1 MAMRI
6 AELQPFEP
14 PRWLRL
20 LETLVITLALPTI
33 GWLINPQDPLLL
45 GSGLTWLLAIA
56 PLLVGMRYGFA
67 MGFSSALLGVTFIGI
82 EGWWYHGDVFID
94 RAQRLPIAIALIL
107 VGMVAGEMADVW
119 RRRLQKMA
127 VIHQAQSTRLEEFVR
142 HYQLL
147 RVSHDQL
154 AERLAANPFTLRD
167 ALKALEQKFQH
178 LIPSQDALTH
188 TGSELLAFLAQ
199 HARIQQAALIPL
211 GRQQQLLVEQATW
224 FGGEAPFD
232 QHDPML
238 LACLEQRRMI
248 CLKSAMEQGIN
259 VDNAPLIAVVPL
271 IDVTEHIHAVVAVT
285 AMPFI
290 DFHRG
295 HLHLLAVLGAQL
307 GDMLH
312 QAQHSPRGPIS
323 DHRACVAQWVRH
335 ARDHQLTSLLV
346 LIDFPAQWSPAQV
359 QPVIDTVLSQ
369 QRGLDRGWA
378 SFDDDLHHRLYILLP
393 LTQPQAFGIYAER
406 IEEIIASQPG
416 IGESCQQISITHHVI
431 DGRLSVKKLLTRQA
445 SPEEASHVHA

>member
-1 MAMRI
+1 MATRI
-6 AELQPFEP
+6 DELQPSPP

-20 LETLVITLALPTI
+20 LEALVITLVLPVI

-67 MGFSSALLGVTFIGI
+67 MGFSSALLGVAFIGI
-82 EGWWYHGDVFID
+82 EGWWYHDDVLID

-107 VGMVAGEMADVW
+107 VGMVAGEMSDVW
-119 RRRLQKMA
+119 RRRLQQMA
-127 VIHQAQSTRLEEFVR
+127 VIHKAQSTRLEEFVR

-167 ALKALEQKFQH
+167 ALKALEEKFQH
-178 LIPSQDALTH
+178 LPPSQAPLAH
-188 TGSELLAFLAQ
+188 HGSELLTFLAQ
-199 HARIQQAALIPL
+199 HARVQQAVLIPL
-211 GRQQQLLVEQATW
+211 GHQQQPHFEQATW
-224 FGGEAPFD
+224 FGGEACLER
-232 QHDPML
+232 HDPML
-238 LACLEQRRMI
+238 RACLEQRCMI
-248 CLKSAMEQGIN
+248 CLKSAMAQGIN

-271 IDVTEHIHAVVAVT
+271 IDVTGHIHAVVAVT

-312 QAQHSPRGPIS
+312 QARQSPHDSPPDR
-323 DHRACVAQWVRH
+323 RACVAQWVRH
-335 ARDHQLTSLLV
+335 ARDHQLTSLLI
-346 LIDFPAQWSPAQV
+346 LIDFSAQLSPAQV
-359 QPVIDTVLSQ
+359 QPIVDRVLSQ
-369 QRGLDRGWA
+369 QRGLDRGWL
-378 SFDDDLHHRLYILLP
+378 SFDDDLHHRLYLLLP
-393 LTQPQAFGIYAER
+393 LTQPQSFAIYAER
-406 IEEIIASQPG
+406 LQEIFASQPG
-416 IGESCQQISITHHVI
+416 IGEACQHIAITHHVI
-431 DGRLSVKKLLTRQA
+431 DGHLSAGKLLAHKAGR
-445 SPEEASHVHA
+445 EVIHAHA

>member
-1 MAMRI
+1 MATRI
-6 AELQPFEP
+6 DELKPFEP

-20 LETLVITLALPTI
+20 LETVVITLALPAV

-67 MGFSSALLGVTFIGI
+67 WGFSSALLGVTFIGM
-82 EGWWYHGDVFID
+82 EGWWFHGDVFID
-94 RAQRLPIAIALIL
+94 RTQRLPIAIALIL

-119 RRRLQKMA
+119 RRRLQKMT
-127 VIHQAQSTRLEEFVR
+127 VIYHAQSTRLEEFVR

-167 ALKALEQKFQH
+167 ALKALEKKYQH
-178 LIPSQDALTH
+178 LPPNQAPLRH
-188 TGSELLAFLAQ
+188 FGNELLAFLAQ
-199 HARIQQAALIPL
+199 HARVQQAALIPL
-211 GRQQQLLVEQATW
+211 DDQQQLHAEQAIW

-232 QHDPML
+232 LDDPML
-238 LACLEQRRMI
+238 RACLEQRRMI

-259 VDNAPLIAVVPL
+259 VDNAPLTAVVPL
-271 IDVTEHIHAVVAVT
+271 IDIAEHIHAVVAVT

-295 HLHLLAVLGAQL
+295 HLHLLAVLGAQF

-312 QAQHSPRGPIS
+312 QAQHSPHDP
-323 DHRACVAQWVRH
+323 HFNQHACVAQWVRH

-346 LIDFPAQWSPAQV
+346 LIDFSAQLSPAQV
-359 QPVIDTVLSQ
+359 QPVIDKILSQ
-369 QRGLDRGWA
+369 QRGLDRSWV
-378 SFDDDLHHRLYILLP
+378 SFDDDLHHRLYVLLP
-393 LTQPQAFGIYAER
+393 LTQPQAFDIYAKR
-406 IEEIIASQPG
+406 LQEIIAAQPG
-416 IGESCQQISITHHVI
+416 IGESCEQIRITHRVI
-431 DGRLSVKKLLTRQA
+431 DGRLSVKKLLDQQVSQEVA
-445 SPEEASHVHA
+445 HVHA

>member
-1 MAMRI
+1 MATRND
-6 AELQPFEP
+6 ERQPFEP

-20 LETLVITLALPTI
+20 LETLIITLTLPAV
-33 GWLINPQDPLLL
+33 GWLINPQDPLLF

-67 MGFSSALLGVTFIGI
+67 LGFSSALLGVTFIGI
-82 EGWWYHGDVFID
+82 EGWWYHGDVLID
-94 RAQRLPIAIALIL
+94 RAQRLPIAIALML

-167 ALKALEQKFQH
+167 ALKALEEKFQH
-178 LIPSQDALTH
+178 LPPNQDSLRYF
-188 TGSELLAFLAQ
+188 GNELLTFLAH
-199 HARIQQAALIPL
+199 HARVQQAALIPL
-211 GRQQQLLVEQATW
+211 NAQQQLHVEEAIW
-224 FGGEAPFD
+224 FGGEASFD

-238 LACLEQRRMI
+238 QACLEQRRMI

-271 IDVTEHIHAVVAVT
+271 IDISEHIHAVVAVT
-285 AMPFI
+285 VMPFI

-312 QAQHSPRGPIS
+312 QAQHSPRDPLS
-323 DHRACVAQWVRH
+323 HHRACVAQWVRH

-346 LIDFPAQWSPAQV
+346 LIDFSAPLSPAQV
-359 QPVIDTVLSQ
+359 QPVIDKILGQ
-369 QRGLDRGWA
+369 QRGLDRSWV
-378 SFDDDLHHRLYILLP
+378 SFDDDLHHRLYVLLP
-393 LTQPQAFGIYAER
+393 LTQPQAFGIYAKR
-406 IEEIIASQPG
+406 LQEIIASQPG
-416 IGESCQQISITHHVI
+416 IGEDCQHISITHHVI
-431 DGRLSVKKLLTRQA
+431 DGRLSVKKLLDQQA
-445 SPEEASHVHA
+445 NQEVAHAHA